1 MELLG
6 AEQRNEKVESGN
18 APPRSLTS
26 ALADE
31 WTLALTAGVT
41 ICDAAEPT
49 PLSHI
54 VTPEE
59 PRERRHPGSMEKPAR
74 TEKWTPA
81 RGPG

>member
-1 MELLG
+1 MVTGERKLLLAG
-6 AEQRNEKVESGN
+6 ALG
-18 APPRSLTS
+18 LTA

-31 WTLALTAGVT
+31 WTPALTAGVT

-59 PRERRHPGSMEKPAR
+59 PRERRHPGSIWKLSAGR
-74 TEKWTPA
+74 
-81 RGPG
+81 